1 MELLKLVTSLK
12 SEFQIKL
19 EMLDYFSSTS
29 IENSL
34 VESVCPQE
42 GHLLL

>member
-1 MELLKLVTSLK
+1 MELLRLVTSQK
-12 SEFQIKL
+12 SKFQIEL
-19 EMLDYFSSTS
+19 QMFDHFSSTS

-42 GHLLL
+42 GHLL